1 MKYKYLLIVFFC
13 VATNASSFAQMQSA
27 QKQTWD
33 FDTTVKFNKPVP
45 ALWDAIK
52 DPAKWATI
60 SNGYITSIDAK
71 GETQNLKRE
80 ITFADGSKRKDE
92 VTQYQPEY
100 KFIVLKITD
109 PVPASITE
117 NTLAVHAAT
126 EGEGVSSLHIF
137 FRAEGDEAQKAI
149 LISTL
154 RKEIEHY
161 MEGLQKM

>member
-1 MKYKYLLIVFFC
+1 MMHKYLLIVFFC
-13 VATNASSFAQMQSA
+13 VANYSCSFAQMQAA
-27 QKQTWD
+27 QKTSWD

-71 GETQNLKRE
+71 GEAQNLKRE

-100 KFIVLKITD
+100 KFIVLKVTD
-109 PVPASITE
+109 PVPASITT
-117 NTLAVHAAT
+117 NTLAFHAAT
-126 EGEGVSSLHIF
+126 EGEGISSLHIF
-137 FRAEGDEAQKAI
+137 FRAEGDEAQKAG
-149 LISTL
+149 LISAL
-154 RKEIEHY
+154 RKEIANY
-161 MEGLQKM
+161 MEGLRKN